1 MLVQANSY
9 APQNLWICRKESA
22 EPAWQEWIKGG
33 VPNRNL
39 IVFNACSWVTL
50 THDTMMK
57 TGQDICGSHRRPSDQ
72 LLSEN
77 ITQDWFPIPIL
88 QKGQW
93 YRKHCLAVSQLRAL

>member
-22 EPAWQEWIKGG
+22 EPAWQEWIKSG

-77 ITQDWFPIPIL
+77 ITL
-88 QKGQW
+88 RLVSHSSKGW

>member
-1 MLVQANSY
+1 MTGKA
-9 APQNLWICRKESA
+9 SA
-22 EPAWQEWIKGG
+22 SILKFDVMTARMY
-33 VPNRNL
+33 V
-39 IVFNACSWVTL
+39 VVTL